1 MIIIVSF
8 LLYYYL
14 MNSIVV
20 AKKENVQIRK
30 CQIHSKHFCEEHSHW
45 QCGSHPIPSSP
56 PESVSTPTALAASA
70 KRPPPK
76 RARCLGEQMG
86 WLHKTA
92 PFKKKGMEN
101 LGGLMVQSKMKDL
114 HRFLG
119 TKLAF
124 CCWRGFICPSWC
136 RILLINSIG
145 FRFGLC

>member
-1 MIIIVSF
+1 M
-8 LLYYYL
+8 
-14 MNSIVV
+14 V

-30 CQIHSKHFCEEHSHW
+30 CQIHNKHFCEEHSHW

-56 PESVSTPTALAASA
+56 PASVSTPTALAASA

-92 PFKKKGMEN
+92 PFKKKRSAPI
-101 LGGLMVQSKMKDL
+101 LGDQT
-114 HRFLG
+114 R
-119 TKLAF
+119 
-124 CCWRGFICPSWC
+124 RGFICPSWC

-145 FRFGLC
+145 FRFSLCWKTPNWPIWEGSGVCKRFIKSLLLAWRDWS